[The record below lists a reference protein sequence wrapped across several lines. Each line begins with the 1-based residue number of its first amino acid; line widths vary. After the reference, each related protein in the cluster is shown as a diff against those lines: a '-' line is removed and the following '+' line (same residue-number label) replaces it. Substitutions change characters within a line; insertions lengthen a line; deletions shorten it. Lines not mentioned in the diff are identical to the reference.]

1 MGPWGR
7 LGDLEILQVPRSPWH
22 FFVHDDWIWM
32 TRVVINTMTGKKA
45 PNQGKTNIGF
55 IGLNGVLYSQSIS
68 WEDDFWIVPDSNDSM
83 VLG

>member
-7 LGDLEILQVPRSPWH
+7 LGDLGILQILRSPWH
-22 FFVHDDWIWM
+22 FFMVHDDWIWM
-32 TRVVINTMTGKKA
+32 TRVVPAHDRKESSKS
-45 PNQGKTNIGF
+45 KTN